1 VTGTQTVRVDLFIV
15 INEKFEYSFPYM
27 RYPERMWRIF
37 PDIAVNRMETGVM
50 RMKKCQL
57 GANSVIVIIA
67 ALSIVG
73 CGGNTPEIKEI
84 TGYGLIVTR
93 ESRPE
98 EIAALLIA
106 GLDNQDKELLGKLVA
121 VDDAVNEMKKIY
133 QKHPRKTPP
142 SEENAVRM
150 TVTGWQMTYS
160 FFRPEETV
168 VLSETTDENRATVT
182 LSGRNKTTGQTR
194 QISVNFLREKGWWK
208 IRPGLVVSGI
218 Q

>member
-1 VTGTQTVRVDLFIV
+1 MKKSLLGSNSIIV
-15 INEKFEYSFPYM
+15 IM
-27 RYPERMWRIF
+27 
-37 PDIAVNRMETGVM
+37 
-50 RMKKCQL
+50 
-57 GANSVIVIIA
+57 A

-73 CGGNTPEIKEI
+73 CGGKTPEIKEI
-84 TGYGLIVTR
+84 TGYGLIVNGD
-93 ESRPE
+93 SRPG

-106 GLDNQDKELLGKLVA
+106 ALDNQDKELLGKLVA

-142 SEENAVRM
+142 TEENAIRM

-160 FFRPEETV
+160 FFRPQETV
-168 VLSETTDENRATVT
+168 VLSETMDENRATVT
-182 LSGRNKTTGQTR
+182 LNGRNKTTGQTR
-194 QISVNFLREKGWWK
+194 QISVNLLREKGWWK